1 MRFYILA
8 SILYFFQLQ
17 LFAQQSHLNDSTI
30 QETANRFSIKGTIID
45 AKTKEALIG
54 VDVFLKSITD
64 STITK
69 DAITDFDGNFILENI
84 EKGNYKLSLK
94 YISYKTNELNLQIN
108 HDTDLKS
115 LELTEDSKLLK
126 EVVIESTQIR
136 VQQLGDTSQY
146 NANAFKVNQDATTE
160 DLLTKMPGMTSENGT
175 IKVNGEEVKKVL
187 VDGKEFFGSDT
198 KAAIQNLPADIVDKI
213 QVFDKLSDQ
222 SAFTGFDDGEGVK
235 TINIVTKG
243 GISSSQFGKIYAGY
257 GGPNNRYNTGL
268 NYNTFQG
275 NRRISILGMSNNI
288 NQQNFNIQDLMGSLS
303 TGNSGFRPGGGGPP
317 RGGNPINNFLVGQRG
332 GISTTTA
339 FGLNY
344 SDIIGKNK
352 KVNIS
357 GSYFFNGSKTI
368 NNNATFRDYILQ
380 EDNNLTYNEQNN
392 TTNKDFNNRLNLK
405 IEYKIDSSN
414 ILTFTPNF
422 SIQNNNTNSIL
433 NANNLRNDSITES
446 STQNNQFA
454 QQLGINFSNNILYQH
469 KFLKKGRTISAN
481 FNTIYGIRNTD
492 RDLYSLNSI
501 LFNEDTINQKSILNS
516 NNYTIGGN
524 IVYTEPIKKNGQI
537 SINLTPSFINNYSI
551 KNTDN
556 YNLLTQD
563 YTSRD
568 SILSN
573 EFNNKYITNKLG
585 LAYRFNN
592 QKINWMIALNGQSAL
607 LKSEQYTPQNSNINK
622 HFLSLLP
629 MSFLNIRFSKT
640 QNLNIGFRTSTSA
653 PSITNLQNVIDNS
666 NPLILTTGNPDLKQ
680 SFTSSLNIR
689 YSRTKPENASSIFL
703 FANTSNSM
711 NRVANSTT
719 IFTNDTIIDGI
730 QFTPGMQFIKPINLS
745 GYWNARALINYG
757 FPFKAIKS
765 NVNINGG
772 FVFQRTP
779 SLINTE
785 KNYSNTY
792 NFNAGIS
799 LSSNISTK
807 IDFNLSYFAS
817 YNLIRNSLQQRNNN
831 NYFNHTASARLNYQF
846 WKGFVFSSQVSN
858 TLNAGGSDAYNTNY
872 WLWNASL
879 AYKLLKNQ
887 SLEIKLSVN
896 DILNQNR
903 SITRNVTDAYTE
915 DVHTTALQRYF
926 LGTITYTLKKVGIGN
941 DDNKLKDFMLPPSG
955 AMPPHGAMPPP
966 NH

>member
-198 KAAIQNLPADIVDKI
+198 KAAIQNLPADIVDKV

-222 SAFTGFDDGEGVK
+222 SAFTGFDDGEGIK

-243 GISSSQFGKIYAGY
+243 GISSSQFGKIYTGY
-257 GGPNNRYNTGL
+257 GGQGNRYNTGL

-288 NQQNFNIQDLMGSLS
+288 NQQNFNIQDLIGSLS
-303 TGNSGFRPGGGGPP
+303 TGSSGFRPSGGGPP
-317 RGGNPINNFLVGQRG
+317 RGNNSIDNFLVGPRG

-339 FGLNY
+339 LGINY

-368 NNNATFRDYILQ
+368 NNNTTFRDYILQ
-380 EDNNLTYNEQNN
+380 EGNNLIYNEQKN

-414 ILTFTPNF
+414 ILTFTPSI
-422 SIQNNNTNSIL
+422 SIQNNNTIL
-433 NANNLRNDSITES
+433 ILEAYNLKNDTLTES
-446 STQNNQFA
+446 STQNNQSA
-454 QQLGINFSNNILYQH
+454 KQLGINFTNNILYQH

-481 FNTIYGIRNTD
+481 FNTIYGARNTD
-492 RDLYSLNSI
+492 RDLYSLNSN
-501 LFNEDTINQKSILNS
+501 LLDDDTINQKSILNS

-524 IVYTEPIKKNGQI
+524 FVYTEPIQKNGQL
-537 SINLTPSFINNYSI
+537 SINFTPSFTNNYSI

-585 LAYRFNN
+585 VAYRFNN

-607 LKSEQYTPQNSNINK
+607 LKSEQYTPQNNNINK

-629 MSFLNIRFSKT
+629 MSFLNIKFSKT
-640 QNLNIGFRTSTSA
+640 QNLNIGLRTSTSA

-689 YSRTKPENASSIFL
+689 YSRTNPENASSLFL

-711 NRVANSTT
+711 NRVANATT

-730 QFTPGMQFIKPINLS
+730 QFTPGMQYIKPINLS
-745 GYWNARALINYG
+745 GYWNTRTLINYG

-765 NVNINGG
+765 NININSG

-779 SLINTE
+779 SLINSE
-785 KNYSNTY
+785 KNFSNTY
-792 NFNAGIS
+792 NFNTGIS

-817 YNLIRNSLQQRNNN
+817 YNLIRNTLQQRNNT

-846 WKGFVFSSQVSN
+846 WKGFVFSTQVSN
-858 TLNAGGSDAYNTNY
+858 TLNAGGSSAYNTSY

-879 AYKLLKNQ
+879 AYKLLKDQ
-887 SLEIKLSVN
+887 SLEIKFSAN

-926 LGTITYTLKKVGIGN
+926 MGTITYTLKKLGVGNEG
-941 DDNKLKDFMLPPSG
+941 DKPKDFMLPPPS
-955 AMPPHGAMPPP
+955 AMPPHGTMPPP